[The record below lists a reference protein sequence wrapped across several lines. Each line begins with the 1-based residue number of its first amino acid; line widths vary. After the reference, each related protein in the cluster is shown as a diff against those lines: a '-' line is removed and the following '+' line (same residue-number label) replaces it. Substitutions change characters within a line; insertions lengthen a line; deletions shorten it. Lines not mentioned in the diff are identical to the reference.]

1 MVKMTRALKDASQDK
16 EESVVLKVYTKRVDN
31 VKVRQLNVAEIIES
45 EQKNKQ
51 KEVGG
56 IMKVPEKPKEEV
68 KDKVVEESEY
78 EDEVES
84 EFERA
89 EEEVKLE

>member
-1 MVKMTRALKDASQDK
+1 VKLSRALKDASQDK

-51 KEVGG
+51 KEEGG
-56 IMKVPEKPKEEV
+56 IMKVPEKPKEEG
-68 KDKVVEESEY
+68 
-78 EDEVES
+78 
-84 EFERA
+84 
-89 EEEVKLE
+89 

>member
-1 MVKMTRALKDASQDK
+1 
-16 EESVVLKVYTKRVDN
+16 
-31 VKVRQLNVAEIIES
+31 
-45 EQKNKQ
+45 
-51 KEVGG
+51 
-56 IMKVPEKPKEEV
+56 MKVPEKPKEEEG

-89 EEEVKLE
+89 EEEVKLEWINNH

>member
-1 MVKMTRALKDASQDK
+1 MKLSRALKDAIQDK

-31 VKVRQLNVAEIIES
+31 VKVRQLNVAEMIES

-51 KEVGG
+51 KEEGG
-56 IMKVPEKPKEEV
+56 IMKVPEKPKEEG
-68 KDKVVEESEY
+68 KEKVVEESEY

>member
-1 MVKMTRALKDASQDK
+1 MKLSRALKDATQDK

-45 EQKNKQ
+45 EPKNMQ
-51 KEVGG
+51 KEEGG
-56 IMKVPEKPKEEV
+56 MMKVPEKPKIEG
-68 KDKVVEESEY
+68 KDKVEEESEY